1 MQAVLTHTERDTL
14 PDTLDKNFQ
23 EGLEMHIKI
32 FPPKGIQLTAK
43 KYFFSSINMVY
54 MVMTSFSKSEVYLR
68 VHLS

>member
-43 KYFFSSINMVY
+43 KYFFPQLTWFIR
-54 MVMTSFSKSEVYLR
+54 L
-68 VHLS
+68 